1 MKPISN
7 KTLILL
13 RHAEALDNNFEQ
25 TDYERVLSKK
35 GIHDIHQL
43 ASFFIENKLMPDYI
57 LASSAI
63 RTTQTA
69 NILVKSIGVDNNLIV
84 LKKSLYNSSAQQ
96 IFEEICS
103 TEIPNSVQTLLL
115 IAHNPG
121 ISELA
126 SELLPLPTFTHLPP
140 CGMMAFR
147 LKIENWTDYP
157 FGKAEL
163 LLQQFP

>member
-1 MKPISN
+1 MR

-13 RHAEALDNNFEQ
+13 RHAEALDNNFGE
-25 TDYERVLSKK
+25 TDFERVLSKK
-35 GIHDIHQL
+35 GINDIHQM
-43 ASFFIENKLMPDYI
+43 ASFFIENQLMPDLI
-57 LASSAI
+57 MASSAI

-69 NILVKSIGVDNNLIV
+69 KTLAKLIGLQEDRII

-96 IFEEICS
+96 ISDEI
-103 TEIPNSVQTLLL
+103 NSVELPHTVQTLLL

-126 SELLPLPTFTHLPP
+126 SERLPLPTFIHLPP